1 MPGKSS
7 QASSQMANNSTGSS
21 NGTALSMFQYLNKV
35 KSLYETGSELRKK
48 EILKNNRLDGEG
60 SSIVKARL
68 HFMWESLKLL
78 LKTPIY
84 MIKSMHTAIQMDR
97 EALQLRDLMPKNSTS
112 LSLSSSPSSNMSNPS
127 YSHTTNDNIVLFQFE
142 MNYFFSFYSLSC
154 IMSALLLAR
163 INYMSTTTLRRR
175 RVNPNEQLA
184 LKKMEK
190 ISRAICYTAVI
201 VLLCTMLG
209 FLYKQV
215 EISQIADSSLI
226 NLEVF
231 KIKQQQFLKL
241 CFFAFVI
248 SEANSLLINNIY
260 TIKKPS
266 LTTSDYTLFDLSL
279 LFYSFDQHP
288 ITATK
293 SLPFAYTVVIAY
305 CIVSHLS
312 INFLELIKK
321 RKLWFKVSSTLNV
334 GYTGWLLYLLYT
346 GEYFSLPMVV
356 KYTSLPKLTSLFII
370 TLSSFSF
377 LLTCTVM
384 GFKNLEILQY
394 YKFFKNLKS
403 HLNFT
408 GEEEFNTIILKLSL
422 FLTNS
427 TGNSS
432 NGNGNLDTSVNP
444 FNTDAPTNTAGKDNL
459 AQSNPLLS
467 NDLGDVNMFK
477 NIGMLNKFE
486 AYPEHMFK
494 DEEETGQNSSGLGND
509 KNGVWGSKMLHVH
522 RFSPLYRFFYKL
534 HVILLLPWKKV
545 KKISHKGDNE
555 VNGLTSLEKDIGY
568 VNINE
573 MINENNYY
581 RLLINPK
588 IGLFPD
594 TDNSK
599 DYECES
605 SCECNNERDGEDSVE
620 LVGEVVDEK
629 SDCETF
635 EESDLDLAEMRE
647 ELPGLLHLDELI
659 YEKECKQGFSEA
671 ETPLKDLSLQDD
683 SDFYYE
689 VLKLSLASKKF
700 AEKFTGKLT
709 RSKYLALNEPNVLRS
724 VVQEKRLEHWNRKH
738 GEKVEFLHE
747 DDDLSDFED
756 VISEHSCVVCKTNL
770 RCVILWPCRCLCMC
784 DDCRVSLGVRGFNKC
799 PCCRSTV
806 EGFSKINNV

>member
-1 MPGKSS
+1 MSGNNS
-7 QASSQMANNSTGSS
+7 QASAGVASTSSGPS

-35 KSLYETGSELRKK
+35 KSLYEIGSELRKK
-48 EILKNNRLDGEG
+48 EILNNNRLDSEG
-60 SSIVKARL
+60 SSILKARL
-68 HFMWESLKLL
+68 KFMWESLQLL

-84 MIKSMHTAIQMDR
+84 MVKSMHTAIQMDR
-97 EALQLRDLMPKNSTS
+97 EALQLKDLMPKNSTS
-112 LSLSSSPSSNMSNPS
+112 LSLSSSSSSSSSEMSTS
-127 YSHTTNDNIVLFQFE
+127 SFSTTNNDNIVLFQFE
-142 MNYFFSFYSLSC
+142 MNYFFSFFSLSC

-175 RVNPNEQLA
+175 RVNPTEQLA
-184 LKKMEK
+184 LRKMEK
-190 ISRAICYTAVI
+190 ISRTICYTAVI
-201 VLLCTMLG
+201 LLLCVMLV

-215 EISQIADSSLI
+215 QISQIADPLLI
-226 NLEVF
+226 NLKVF

-279 LFYSFDQHP
+279 LFYSFDQYP
-288 ITATK
+288 ITNTK

-312 INFLELIKK
+312 INVLELIKK
-321 RKLWFKVSSTLNV
+321 RKLWFKVSTTLNV

-346 GEYFSLPMVV
+346 GEYFALPMVV

-370 TLSSFSF
+370 ALSSFSF
-377 LLTCTVM
+377 LLTCIVM

-394 YKFFKNLKS
+394 FKFFKNLKN

-427 TGNSS
+427 TSNNS
-432 NGNGNLDTSVNP
+432 NGNGNVDTSVNP
-444 FNTDAPTNTAGKDNL
+444 FNTDTTSNTNSKDNL

-494 DEEETGQNSSGLGND
+494 DEEEETSQNANGLGNNS
-509 KNGVWGSKMLHVH
+509 NGVWGNKMLHVH
-522 RFSPLYRFFYKL
+522 RFSPLYKFFYKL

-545 KKISHKGDNE
+545 KKIDKRTEE
-555 VNGLTSLEKDIGY
+555 VNGLTSLEKEIGY

-594 TDNSK
+594 TDTSK
-599 DYECES
+599 DYEC
-605 SCECNNERDGEDSVE
+605 DSETSGQDDLE
-620 LVGEVVDEK
+620 LVEDILEENDEI
-629 SDCETF
+629 DNLDEN
-635 EESDLDLAEMRE
+635 SDLDLVEMRE
-647 ELPGLLHLDELI
+647 ELPELLHLDELI
-659 YEKECKQGFSEA
+659 YEKNQCEQELTEVENLIEVEPTK
-671 ETPLKDLSLQDD
+671 DD

-709 RSKYLALNEPNVLRS
+709 RSKYLALNEPDVLRS
-724 VVQEKRLEHWNRKH
+724 VVQEKRLEHWNRKQ
-738 GEKVEFLHE
+738 GEKVIFSHD
-747 DDDLSDFED
+747 DDDLSDLED
-756 VISEHSCVVCKTNL
+756 ANSEHTCVVCKTNL